1 MCGGALPSLQG
12 VHSSRNLA
20 GIAFLGPSLHTDV
33 PVMLPLLWCNQQH
46 NTCASG
52 RLYSTIA
59 VAPGGIGQGTSVVM
73 FGGHGTFGSGQAGEI
88 SLWDTAADTW
98 TRLAV
103 DVSRSTCLS
112 CFCDAHVREL
122 RCL

>member
-1 MCGGALPSLQG
+1 
-12 VHSSRNLA
+12 
-20 GIAFLGPSLHTDV
+20 
-33 PVMLPLLWCNQQH
+33 MLPLLWCNQQH

-59 VAPGGIGQGTSVVM
+59 VAPGGIGQGASVVM
-73 FGGHGTFGSGQAGEI
+73 FGGHGTFGSGQAGEV

-103 DVSRSTCLS
+103 DVSRGTCRFF
-112 CFCDAHVREL
+112 FCGTHVQEL